1 MTLYIT
7 DYEKDDKNMKRLGK
21 KVFISVVALTLVA
34 FLSITAHADDEK
46 TIMGTVN
53 ENYQIVSTDGTVF
66 EVADNDAG
74 DKVIDLVGQMIK
86 VTGTIEEHENTKT
99 ITITDYQIVQ

>member
-1 MTLYIT
+1 
-7 DYEKDDKNMKRLGK
+7 MKHLGK

-34 FLSITAHADDEK
+34 FLSGTAYADDAI

-53 ENYQIVSTDGTVF
+53 ADYQIVTSDGTVF
-66 EVADNDAG
+66 EVADTDTGNEVVDF
-74 DKVIDLVGQMIK
+74 VGQRVK
-86 VTGTIEEHENTKT
+86 VTGTIEELENTKT